1 MAMTAMIAMIA
12 MMMIMTKNIMIK
24 IFFKTLFDIISNI
37 WQTKNFKPYFLSVLV
52 INILTCLW
60 WLWAYNKYEPIY
72 KSGVEVNATVIKKK
86 ISYKWD
92 NKKYKIFKPL
102 PKGVS
107 SGDTIQI
114 KLNPDKPKTVVFS
127 KYKLNEY
134 KYAIS
139 SLVFGIRFQITMV
152 LLLFLF
158 DRRVY
163 ALIKKIPGHA
173 IIEII
178 LLGILWF
185 YLSIYQI
192 TMIGFCFL
200 LALPFILC
208 SLRFKPWQCFWFSPV
223 VVIVGLLTDYVIYF
237 FTSHSYI
244 ISFYSIR
251 NNRSNI
257 VNLGMCFIFGM
268 IFLGGMG
275 LLFHPLLIKYDK
287 GERDTPW
294 LEEEKEADD
303 EDDDDIDEVYK

>member
-1 MAMTAMIAMIA
+1 ML
-12 MMMIMTKNIMIK
+12 KN
-24 IFFKTLFDIISNI
+24 FLKTLFDIFYNI
-37 WQTKNFKPYFLSVLV
+37 WQIKYFKKLFLIYLV

-72 KSGVEVNATVIKKK
+72 KNGVEVNATVIKKK

-114 KLNPDKPKTVVFS
+114 KLKPDKPKTVVFS
-127 KYKLNEY
+127 KYKSKEY
-134 KYAIS
+134 FGIIYC
-139 SLVFGIRFQITMV
+139 LVFGIRFQIAMV

-178 LLGILWF
+178 ILGILWF
-185 YLSIYQI
+185 YLSIYKI
-192 TMIGFCFL
+192 TFIGYCFL
-200 LALPFILC
+200 FALPFILC

-223 VVIVGLLTDYVIYF
+223 VVIVGLLADYLIYF

-244 ISFYSIR
+244 ISCYSIR
-251 NNRSNI
+251 SNRANI
-257 VNLGMCFIFGM
+257 VGLGMFFIIGM
-268 IFLGGMG
+268 IFTGGLGV
-275 LLFHPLLIKYDK
+275 LFHPLLIKYDK

-294 LEEEKEADD
+294 LEEEKEAED
-303 EDDDDIDEVYK
+303 EEDDIDEVYK